1 MPIVTTF
8 RPLCWV
14 GWVFGWGTKCSKSY
28 NPGGTGEPVLFF
40 VAGCPLQGGF
50 RQLCVELGWTVVVIS
65 LCGFGLGLGALALP
79 RMPQQGFTA
88 IEIRALYGLAD
99 AFIEVNET
107 SCGLR
112 GACDRLRG
120 VRASVLESCQCR
132 KLLRFPLPPNFE
144 VSQVL
149 LLRGAELELEAFPS
163 RCARFEVMGR

>member
-1 MPIVTTF
+1 MHLHLLPAFATPRFRDRSLLQGLNDLMPIVTTF

-88 IEIRALYGLAD
+88 IEIRASTAWRML
-99 AFIEVNET
+99 
-107 SCGLR
+107 S
-112 GACDRLRG
+112 
-120 VRASVLESCQCR
+120 
-132 KLLRFPLPPNFE
+132 
-144 VSQVL
+144 
-149 LLRGAELELEAFPS
+149 S
-163 RCARFEVMGR
+163 R